1 MEKNSNKDEFELAF
15 QDEDQET
22 EVDYDTNAFKVPEE
36 LLESQEGLA
45 DKSEVIILTRSYRI
59 QGKVSLVPGA
69 RLTDYMTG
77 ANLFVAVIDVEV
89 RDKAGQL
96 LLTTPFLD
104 VHRDQIELILPAEMA
119 AIEQG

>member
-1 MEKNSNKDEFELAF
+1 MEKNNNTDEFELAF
-15 QDEDQET
+15 QDEDREE
-22 EVDYDTNAFKVPEE
+22 EVEYDTSAFQVSEE

-59 QGKVSLVPGA
+59 RGKVALVPGA

-77 ANLFVAVIDVEV
+77 ANLFVAVIEVEV
-89 RDKAGQL
+89 RDKAVRL
-96 LLTTPFLD
+96 ILTTPFLD

-119 AIEQG
+119 TIEQG